1 MLETLAAQY
10 RWAATLSPPDVPRSS
25 AVLMAGMG
33 GSGIAGD
40 VAAAVANDA
49 PVFVHKGYGLPRWA
63 ARLRPLVIAV
73 SYSGNTEE
81 TRSVVDDALE
91 AGLDVAVVAGGG
103 QLGVL
108 AAERDLPRVLVPT
121 GLQPRAAFGYLS
133 GATLRLIEAAGLVD
147 DTGLEETATIVTTL
161 LGEAMDGP
169 AVPLADDLAEAL
181 SGRIALVLAGQGV
194 PAVAAYRWKTQINE
208 NAKAPAFRS
217 VLPEADHNE
226 IVGWSTWGSATRN
239 WVGVVTLRDRHESS
253 RLAARFAPTLE
264 QLERGASVAGEV
276 WAQGDSPLAR
286 LASLAVVGDLVSL
299 ALARDAGVD
308 PVPVDAIEALKRRLT
323 EQL

>member
-1 MLETLAAQY
+1 MLETLVDQY
-10 RWAATLSPPDVPRSS
+10 RWAAAITPPEVPSRS
-25 AVLMAGMG
+25 AVLIAGMG
-33 GSGIAGD
+33 GSGISGD
-40 VAAAVANDA
+40 VAAAVASDT
-49 PVFVHKGYGLPRWA
+49 PVFVHKGYRLPRWA
-63 ARLRPLVIAV
+63 ARLRPLVIGV

-103 QLGVL
+103 RLGAL
-108 AAERDLPRVLVPT
+108 AVERDLPNIPVPT

-133 GATLRLIEAAGLVD
+133 GAVLRLLEAAGYVAE
-147 DTGLEETATIVTTL
+147 TGLDEAATVVSTL
-161 LGEAMDGP
+161 LGTAMDGP
-169 AVPLADDLAEAL
+169 AVALADDLAGAL
-181 SGRIALVLAGQGV
+181 RGRIVVVLAGQGV

-208 NAKAPAFRS
+208 NAKASAFHS

-239 WVGVVTLRDRHESS
+239 WVGVVALRDRHEPDH
-253 RLAARFAPTLE
+253 LAARFDPTLE
-264 QLERGASVAGEV
+264 QLAQGASVAGEV
-276 WAQGDSPLAR
+276 WAQGSSPLAH

-308 PVPVDAIEALKRRLT
+308 PVPVEAIETLKQRLT
-323 EQL
+323 EQP